1 LDGFFVFIN
10 ETLLRTLVETKWDG
24 TCVDEYCG
32 NRIKMI
38 LGWIDIVG
46 NEMG

>member
-1 LDGFFVFIN
+1 M
-10 ETLLRTLVETKWDG
+10 ETKWDG

-46 NEMG
+46 HLEWVETWWDGSDPTG